1 MQPGYFWNRGF
12 SQYLEMWTHAVKA
25 AKGARG
31 NVAVVGPSISNFDLR
46 FLMQFL
52 DNANETQTFPD
63 VLSWHEFSSDGSD
76 IPANV
81 QAARTL
87 LATYG
92 VEHKTRIS
100 INEMV
105 PMNSNFDPSI
115 HIFYFANLERAA
127 VDSACHSCWAED
139 CPIGGAPPCF
149 NCAQADAAGV
159 HGGQSLDGLL
169 TVDSASPR
177 SVWWA
182 YKAYAAL
189 NGTLLQTNASA
200 GAGRAGGID
209 GLASLSEDGRMLSAV
224 VGKMSGGSSGATGRV
239 IFRGVPIAVLNAGG
253 GTAIAA
259 VASIPNTGKLA
270 ASAPTVRAGVVTV
283 LPASTVSAAGA
294 VESTATAAA
303 TVQVDFNLGQSE
315 VALIVVGKEA
325 SVAVAHFTKAP

>member
-1 MQPGYFWNRGF
+1 
-12 SQYLEMWTHAVKA
+12 MWAHAVKA
-25 AKGARG
+25 AKAARG
-31 NVAVVGPSISNFDLR
+31 NVAVVGPSVPNFDLGFLKR
-46 FLMQFL
+46 FL
-52 DNANETQTFPD
+52 DHANETQTFPD

-81 QAARTL
+81 KAARSL

-92 VEHKTRIS
+92 VEQETRIS

-139 CPIGGAPPCF
+139 CPIGGIPPCF

-189 NGTLLQTNASA
+189 NGTLLQTNAST
-200 GAGRAGGID
+200 GVGRAGGVD
-209 GLASLSEDGRMLSAV
+209 GLATLSEDGQTLAAV
-224 VGKMSGGSSGATGRV
+224 VGKMSGSSSSATGRIV
-239 IFRGVPIAVLNAGG
+239 FRNVPIAVLNAGG
-253 GTAIAA
+253 STATAA
-259 VASIPNTGKLA
+259 VASIPNTGKLV
-270 ASAPTVRAGVVTV
+270 ASAPTVTAGVVKV
-283 LPASTVSAAGA
+283 LPTSAVLAAGA
-294 VESTATAAA
+294 AGSSSTATA
-303 TVQVDFNLGQSE
+303 TVQVDFDIGQSE

-325 SVAVAHFTKAP
+325 SAAVAHFAKAP